1 MMMNKLRFG
10 TIALVAAALLS
21 VAVIT
26 PAPAARSLPLSSVRV
41 QQEAQTTD
49 TAQVQPAPTPIPASD
64 IARRYEETDAR
75 LRVFR
80 DRVALSPDVIE
91 VAEELPEMIVARQEL
106 AEDSANLA
114 AEDLTFRRL
123 ENLRRRWR
131 RLEGRLDAAEA
142 HVAARSRV
150 LEEEGRTL
158 SQLRAIWQVTLE
170 TASERG
176 LPPSAM
182 ERVNSMLS
190 AIEEA
195 DSTLRARLDFLVA
208 LQNQIAEVTIE
219 VSEQLER
226 VVAAQQVA
234 RTMLFRQDA
243 PYLWEAL
250 RSPSEQGWAIA
261 GVRARWEEERSGLA
275 DFIRD
280 YQGRVLIHLAIFT
293 ALFLLLIALRRRSS
307 EGPEEDDH
315 LAGYAH
321 ILARPASSSILVSLL
336 LTPIMYGPNQ
346 PVIGELF
353 RLVAV
358 LPVLR
363 LLPAMLPS
371 RLHGPLYMLALVY
384 LINQV
389 SELLLPPYAER
400 FVLLLVAALALAGAW
415 WVQKAVG
422 QLDTATATKGWR
434 AALLLARLVSIVLVG
449 SLVTN
454 ILGNVLLAELL
465 TDGGLDSA
473 MAAAVVVV
481 SARVLDGVV
490 ILLIATQMAQRLNF
504 VRRHK
509 ETIIRRAVAVIY
521 MAAVFTWG
529 SMLLLRVQLLG
540 PLLDLLKAILGQELS
555 VGSLNVSLGDIL
567 AIAVAIWITVLL
579 SRFVRFMLAEDVFPR
594 VQLPRGVG
602 DSISKVVHYT
612 ILALGGVIALAA
624 AGIEWQSFA
633 LIAGALGIGIGFGLQ
648 NLVNNFVSGM
658 ILIFERPIQLGDTV
672 EFGTRLGVVKRIGI
686 RSSTVRTFDG
696 AEVIVPNGNLISA
709 EVVNWTLSDR
719 LRRLEIPV
727 GVAYG
732 TDIHRVLE
740 ILVEVAQKHPDVLDH
755 PAPQGLFRGFGD
767 SSLDFV
773 AWLWTANFD
782 QWRRVGSEVA
792 VSIHDALAEAGIT
805 IPFPQRDLHLK
816 SIDSS
821 VSREIALG
829 GRDKPKR

>member
-1 MMMNKLRFG
+1 MSMIRFAS
-10 TIALVAAALLS
+10 IALVSAALLS
-21 VAVIT
+21 TALM
-26 PAPAARSLPLSSVRV
+26 APASAAPSLPLSSVGI

-49 TAQVQPAPTPIPASD
+49 TVQAQPAPTPIPASD
-64 IARRYEETDAR
+64 IARRFEETDAR

-80 DRVALSPDVIE
+80 DRVALSPGVIE
-91 VAEELPEMIVARQEL
+91 VAERLPELIVARREL
-106 AEDSANLA
+106 AEDSAYLA
-114 AEDLTFRRL
+114 LEELTFRRL
-123 ENLRRRWR
+123 EYLRRQWQ
-131 RLEGRLDAAEA
+131 RLEGQLDAAEA
-142 HVAARSRV
+142 DVAARSRA
-150 LEEEGRTL
+150 LEAEGRTL
-158 SQLRAIWQVTLE
+158 SQLRATWQVTLQ
-170 TASERG
+170 TAAERG
-176 LPPSAM
+176 LPPSAI
-182 ERVNSMLS
+182 ERVNAMLS
-190 AIEEA
+190 AIAEA
-195 DSTLRARLDFLVA
+195 DSMLRARLDFLVA
-208 LQNQIAEVTIE
+208 LQNQIAQVTIE
-219 VSEQLER
+219 VSEQLEG

-234 RTMLFRQDA
+234 RTMLLRRDA
-243 PYLWEAL
+243 PVLWRAFPAPDEE
-250 RSPSEQGWAIA
+250 SWAAADILL
-261 GVRARWEEERSGLA
+261 RWEQERSGLA

-280 YQGRVLIHLAIFT
+280 YQGRVLLHVTIFT

-307 EGPEEDDH
+307 EGTEGDDH

-321 ILARPASSSILVSLL
+321 ILARPASSAMLVSLL
-336 LTPIMYGPNQ
+336 LTPIMYGPGQ
-346 PVIGELF
+346 PVIGELG

-384 LINQV
+384 LMNQV
-389 SELLLPPYAER
+389 GELLLPPYAER
-400 FVLLLVAALALAGAW
+400 FLLLLVAVLALTGLW
-415 WVQKAVG
+415 WVQKAIG
-422 QLDTATATKGWR
+422 RLDTATAGKGWR

-454 ILGNVLLAELL
+454 IFGNVLLAELL

-473 MAAAVVVV
+473 MAAAVVLV
-481 SARVLDGVV
+481 SARVLDGV
-490 ILLIATQMAQRLNF
+490 ITLLVATRVAQRLNF

-509 ETIIRRAVAVIY
+509 EAIVRRSVAVIY
-521 MAAVFTWG
+521 AVAVLAWG
-529 SMLLLRVQLLG
+529 SMLLLRVQLFG
-540 PLLDLLKAILGQELS
+540 PLLGLLGAILGQELS

-567 AIAVAIWITVLL
+567 AIAIAIWLTVLL

-602 DSISKVVHYT
+602 DSISKLVHYT
-612 ILALGGVIALAA
+612 ILALGGIVALAA

-648 NLVNNFVSGM
+648 NLVNNFVSGL

-672 EFGTRLGVVKRIGI
+672 EFGDRLGVVKRIGI
-686 RSSTVRTFDG
+686 RSSTVRTVDG

-732 TDIHRVLE
+732 SDIHRVLD
-740 ILVEVAQKHPDVLDH
+740 ILVEVAQKHPDVLED
-755 PAPQGLFRGFGD
+755 PPPLGLFRGFGD

-773 AWLWTANFD
+773 AWLWTSNFD

-829 GRDKPKR
+829 GMDKSN